1 MKIKNLFKTIKYL
14 TILVFILA
22 PNYNSY
28 AWGMKEFINECSDN
42 GAIPPMQI
50 SLATTL
56 TYAQEYN
63 CRMTL
68 RDYLLAKNSEVSP
81 RLNKIHLGN
90 GVYDCSIA
98 SGQWKVRDNENSYIT
113 LYNPQDVYFIPIIDI
128 KTLVEQLGNKLKC
141 AISLYYSGTLSAN
154 VGFVSGNYYASK
166 KWDKACFTESM
177 CKERYIAC
185 NLLNHQI
192 APAQLGVALN
202 CSIFLPKL

>member
-1 MKIKNLFKTIKYL
+1 MKVKNLFKTIKYI

-28 AWGMKEFINECSDN
+28 AWGMKDFINECSDN

-98 SGQWKVRDNENSYIT
+98 TGQWKVRDNENSYIT
-113 LYNPQDVYFIPIIDI
+113 LYTIIIIKHTSNLDVCFLR
-128 KTLVEQLGNKLKC
+128 KNNG
-141 AISLYYSGTLSAN
+141 
-154 VGFVSGNYYASK
+154 K
-166 KWDKACFTESM
+166 KICYNTD
-177 CKERYIAC
+177 
-185 NLLNHQI
+185 LL
-192 APAQLGVALN
+192 
-202 CSIFLPKL
+202 C